1 MAQFQFVAL
10 DNSGKERRGMVDAPS
25 RELAATQIRSYG
37 LLPARV
43 TPMKAGSKRSS
54 ADSQNDTTTAGGMD
68 APMSKPTYIGA
79 AIGPKALSMF
89 TRQLAT
95 LLQSGLSLLHSLETL
110 IAQERNVAFKWLL
123 RQQVDNI
130 RSGNTFSEGLSKFPK
145 EFDPLYVNMIK
156 AGEASGTLDVT
167 LGRLALYLIKT
178 RQIRQKISQAS
189 IYPVVVFCISAVIM
203 LFLMVFIVPR
213 FEDVFEKQ
221 MSGQELPQLT
231 QMILG
236 LSQAMTA
243 HWLPM
248 IVGIGAFVLGLM
260 VLKSSQF
267 GMTVLSF
274 VKLRAPL
281 IGDLFRKIYI
291 SRFCRTF
298 GTLLEGGV
306 PILEAL
312 NFSRDAIGNHFV
324 MRAID
329 KVRNRVKDG
338 EPLAKPVAS
347 VGVFPPMVSSM
358 VEVGEE
364 SGELPEMLDQIADIY
379 DDEVDSSISSVT
391 SVIEPFLII
400 LLALFVMVIAI
411 ALFLPFIKIMQSI
424 AS

>member
-1 MAQFQFVAL
+1 
-10 DNSGKERRGMVDAPS
+10 MVDAPS

-54 ADSQNDTTTAGGMD
+54 SNESESATSVAVE
-68 APMSKPTYIGA
+68 APMSKPTYIGSA
-79 AIGPKALSMF
+79 VGEKALTMF

-110 IAQERNVAFKWLL
+110 IAQERNVAFKWVL

-156 AGEASGTLDVT
+156 AGEASGTLDIT

-178 RQIRQKISQAS
+178 RQIKQKISQAS
-189 IYPVVVFCISAVIM
+189 IYPVVVFCISSVIM

-213 FEDVFEKQ
+213 FEDVFAKQ

-231 QMILG
+231 QFILG
-236 LSQAMTA
+236 LSQLMTTN
-243 HWLPM
+243 WLALV
-248 IVGIGAFVLGLM
+248 IGLGVFVVALTLLKASEFGI
-260 VLKSSQF
+260 
-267 GMTVLSF
+267 TVLSF

-312 NFSRDAIGNHFV
+312 NYSRDAIGNSFV

-338 EPLAKPVAS
+338 EPLAKPMTS

-379 DDEVDSSISSVT
+379 DDEVDASIGSVT

-424 AS
+424 AN